1 MKNITIGIFAH
12 VDAGKT
18 TLSEALLLEG
28 GMIRKAGRVDH
39 GDAFLDTHSQERAR
53 GITIFSKQALI
64 ENENMRITLMDTPGH
79 VDFAAE
85 AERVL
90 WVLDAAVL
98 LISATDGVQSHTRTL
113 WNLLSGTGI
122 PVFVF
127 FNKTDI
133 AEVSRKEL
141 QKQVSEELGGT
152 FVDFN
157 RDPGL
162 DDMQEELALCDD
174 DLAEQYLEGRGPIS
188 AGQIRELIRRR
199 KVFPCYFGSAL
210 HMEGIGDLLDGL
222 KKYAPEPLYNK
233 DFGARIFK
241 IARDEK
247 QNRLTFLKV
256 TGGSLTVR
264 SLIPEYNE
272 KITQI
277 RLYSGSGYRDVKEI
291 KAGEVAAVTGVSLS
305 KAGDILGCETKAQ
318 KNMLEPVL
326 SCQVILPDG
335 TDHTEALSKL
345 RILEEEDPSLA
356 ISFDE
361 ENGDIG
367 IRLMGKVQ
375 TEILEEVIRERFG
388 FQTGFSEGRIIYR
401 ETITAP
407 VEGIGHFEPL
417 RHYAEVHVV
426 ISPGERDSGVI
437 IADECMPDILEPHW
451 RRLIMSQ
458 LAEKNFRGVLT
469 GSSLTDVKIAL
480 VSGKA
485 HLKHTESGD
494 FREAAYRAVRCGLM
508 QAESILLEPWQEL
521 SILVPEAF
529 TGRAM
534 SDIERMGGQFD
545 PAAASEGMIPKG
557 FRYIKGFVPV
567 SESLD
572 YAEEVRK
579 YSKGEGQ
586 VFFRFCGYRP
596 CHDQEE
602 VISAFGYDPSRDI
615 KDPADSVFCSHG
627 AGHSVPWD
635 HVREYMHLDAVLP
648 V

>member
-1 MKNITIGIFAH
+1 
-12 VDAGKT
+12 
-18 TLSEALLLEG
+18 
-28 GMIRKAGRVDH
+28 
-39 GDAFLDTHSQERAR
+39 
-53 GITIFSKQALI
+53 
-64 ENENMRITLMDTPGH
+64 
-79 VDFAAE
+79 
-85 AERVL
+85 
-90 WVLDAAVL
+90 
-98 LISATDGVQSHTRTL
+98 
-113 WNLLSGTGI
+113 
-122 PVFVF
+122 
-127 FNKTDI
+127 
-133 AEVSRKEL
+133 
-141 QKQVSEELGGT
+141 
-152 FVDFN
+152 
-157 RDPGL
+157 
-162 DDMQEELALCDD
+162 
-174 DLAEQYLEGRGPIS
+174 
-188 AGQIRELIRRR
+188 
-199 KVFPCYFGSAL
+199 
-210 HMEGIGDLLDGL
+210 
-222 KKYAPEPLYNK
+222 
-233 DFGARIFK
+233 
-241 IARDEK
+241 
-247 QNRLTFLKV
+247 
-256 TGGSLTVR
+256 
-264 SLIPEYNE
+264 
-272 KITQI
+272 
-277 RLYSGSGYRDVKEI
+277 
-291 KAGEVAAVTGVSLS
+291 
-305 KAGDILGCETKAQ
+305 
-318 KNMLEPVL
+318 
-326 SCQVILPDG
+326 
-335 TDHTEALSKL
+335 
-345 RILEEEDPSLA
+345 
-356 ISFDE
+356 
-361 ENGDIG
+361 
-367 IRLMGKVQ
+367 
-375 TEILEEVIRERFG
+375 
-388 FQTGFSEGRIIYR
+388 
-401 ETITAP
+401 
-407 VEGIGHFEPL
+407 
-417 RHYAEVHVV
+417 
-426 ISPGERDSGVI
+426 
-437 IADECMPDILEPHW
+437 MPDILEPHW